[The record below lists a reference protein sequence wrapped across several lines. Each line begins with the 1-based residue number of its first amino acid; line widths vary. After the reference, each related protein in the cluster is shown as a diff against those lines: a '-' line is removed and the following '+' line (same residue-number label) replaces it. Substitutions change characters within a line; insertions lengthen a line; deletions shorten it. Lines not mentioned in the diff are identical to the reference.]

1 MAENANSKKKWIIVG
16 VAVVVIAIVLVVL
29 FSRISGGSA
38 NNKIEVVSQPSM
50 SRRVVDNRF
59 SPTVQ
64 VTVRNK
70 TNETI
75 RVCMTCTVYAS
86 DGSVTTSLTS
96 STVTLVAGETVT
108 LTAKTSY
115 TYTVL
120 SYDNV
125 CASFGDVKYEF
136 Y

>member
-1 MAENANSKKKWIIVG
+1 MKENASNKKKWIVVGMAVIVI
-16 VAVVVIAIVLVVL
+16 AVVIVVL
-29 FSRISGGSA
+29 FSRVSDGGI

-59 SPTVQ
+59 SPIVQ
-64 VTVRNK
+64 VTVKNN

-75 RVCMTCTVYAS
+75 RVFMTCTVYAS
-86 DGSVTTSLTS
+86 DGSVTTGLTS
-96 STVTLVAGETVT
+96 STVTLVAGEKAT
-108 LTAKTSY
+108 LTAKTAN

-120 SYDNV
+120 SYDTV
-125 CASFGDVKYEF
+125 CSSFGDVKYEF

>member
-1 MAENANSKKKWIIVG
+1 MAENANNKKKWIIVG
-16 VAVVVIAIVLVVL
+16 VAVVAIAIVLIVL
-29 FSRISGGSA
+29 FSRVSDGSA
-38 NNKIEVVSQPSM
+38 SNKIEVVSQPSM

-64 VTVRNK
+64 VTVSNK

-86 DGSVTTSLTS
+86 DGSVTTGLTS
-96 STVTLVAGETVT
+96 STVTLVAGETAT

-120 SYDNV
+120 SYDTV